1 MGLWTWIGRRSIHS
15 TIAFT
20 LFMVETNEMNVT
32 EGADEHET

>member
-15 TIAFT
+15 TTTFT